1 MYRLATILRVSDNMH
16 DGRRAMQLFQCCV
29 VEGNH
34 PGAMFDLAR
43 MYSHGKFCEQDF
55 VRAVDLYQRAIQL
68 DNDAC
73 AIV

>member
-1 MYRLATILRVSDNMH
+1 MYRLATILRVSENML
-16 DGRRAMQLFQCCV
+16 DSRRAMQLFQHCV

-34 PGAMFDLAR
+34 PGAMFDLEH
-43 MYSHGKFCEQDF
+43 MYSDGKFCEQDF